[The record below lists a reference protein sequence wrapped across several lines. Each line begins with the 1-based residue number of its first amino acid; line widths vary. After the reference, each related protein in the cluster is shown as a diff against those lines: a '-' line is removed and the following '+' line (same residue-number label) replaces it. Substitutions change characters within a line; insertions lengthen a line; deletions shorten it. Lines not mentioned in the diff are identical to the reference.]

1 MTPPIESFR
10 ALLIDQVRELYDAEQ
25 LFVGAL
31 ADLAGCA
38 TDPSLSA
45 FLQTRLADTSVHLT
59 RIEEIFSRLDV
70 PAVCAPSSG
79 VRGLIRDSER
89 HMAEVFESDTLRNAA
104 VAGLALQFVH
114 YGIAAYHTALTHAEV
129 LGLDGISQRLDA
141 MLVDELSAD
150 RALKDLVERAT
161 TPDRQRDEP
170 DWDADAAGDW
180 PAGNDTA
187 GRRLH

>member
-1 MTPPIESFR
+1 MTAPIDSFR
-10 ALLIDQVRELYDAEQ
+10 ALLIEQVRELYDAEQ

-45 FLQTRLADTSVHLT
+45 FLQTRLADTSAHLA
-59 RIEEIFSRLDV
+59 RIEEIFTGLDV
-70 PAVCAPSSG
+70 PPAAAPSSG

-89 HMAEVFESDTLRNAA
+89 HIAEVAPSGTLRDAA

-114 YGIAAYHTALTHAEV
+114 YGIAGYHTALAHAEV
-129 LGLDGISQRLDA
+129 LGLNDIVRRLDS

-150 RALKDLVERAT
+150 RTLKLVAERVAMT
-161 TPDRQRDEP
+161 DRRRDGC
-170 DWDADAAGDW
+170 WNADAAGDW
-180 PAGNDTA
+180 PAATDVIS
-187 GRRLH
+187 RRLH